1 MGGNA
6 RRLMNVRLEVTVR
19 GVVQGVGFRYFV
31 IRRVRG
37 TAITGWVAN
46 GSQGEVRCVF
56 EGDRSI
62 LESLLVDLEVGP
74 AGAVVDQVQA
84 VWMPATGAFGDF
96 SIRSG
101 SHPGD

>member
-1 MGGNA
+1 MGGTA

-31 IRRVRG
+31 MRLVRG

-46 GSQGEVRCVF
+46 GSRGEVNGVL

-62 LESLLVDLEVGP
+62 LERLLVELEAGP

-96 SIRSG
+96 AIRSG
-101 SHPGD
+101 AHPGD